1 MAPLFADRPAEQ
13 DVARRLQPT
22 LAGDDPL
29 AVRGVRTRF
38 EEPFEDGGLGL
49 LDLEEERVVVAGA
62 LEQRHV
68 RPEADAA
75 DADDLQRRIDDPVAI
90 EQDAAIL
97 LETLPVSRSGVVGEP
112 ERELLGM
119 DDHRGPVDDPT
130 LPSGELR

>member
-1 MAPLFADRPAEQ
+1 MFADRPAEQ

-29 AVRGVRTRF
+29 AVRWVRTRF
-38 EEPFEDGGLGL
+38 EEPFEDRGLGL

-62 LEQRHV
+62 LEQGHV
-68 RPEADAA
+68 RPETDAA

-97 LETLPVSRSGVVGEP
+97 LEALPVSRSGVVGEP
-112 ERELLGM
+112 ERSA
-119 DDHRGPVDDPT
+119 
-130 LPSGELR
+130 PSDG